1 MQKYNNNISS
11 YHFYCFMKV
20 TSNLGN
26 TFFITSAACGLLTF
40 PSNEKLAGWIYSY
53 SLFILYLPDGKSI
66 LNCLTN
72 ILISSSL
79 KDSILFCCFSFASSS
94 SFCFLFFS
102 NALRALSLGS
112 SKSSLITM
120 DSTKRLKMISQIQ
133 RGSHHKIYLKCS
145 GTASMRPPFWF
156 FFLLI
161 IIYIYKIFLY
171 LDNISKHVCCTLSVK
186 FTAIGV
192 Q

>member
-1 MQKYNNNISS
+1 
-11 YHFYCFMKV
+11 MKV

-133 RGSHHKIYLKCS
+133 ICRKSPQYLPQ
-145 GTASMRPPFWF
+145 MFWHCF
-156 FFLLI
+156 YATSFLV
-161 IIYIYKIFLY
+161 FL
-171 LDNISKHVCCTLSVK
+171 
-186 FTAIGV
+186 FTHYY
-192 Q
+192 

>member
-1 MQKYNNNISS
+1 
-11 YHFYCFMKV
+11 MKV

-40 PSNEKLAGWIYSY
+40 PSNKKLAGWIYSY

-102 NALRALSLGS
+102 NALLALSLGS

-133 RGSHHKIYLKCS
+133 IGSHLKIYLKCS

-161 IIYIYKIFLY
+161 IIDNYKI
-171 LDNISKHVCCTLSVK
+171 CLSRQH
-186 FTAIGV
+186 TYQSNGNGNDEAA
-192 Q
+192 

>member
-1 MQKYNNNISS
+1 
-11 YHFYCFMKV
+11 MKV

-40 PSNEKLAGWIYSY
+40 PSNKKLGGWIY
-53 SLFILYLPDGKSI
+53 LFIFIFYLPDGKSI

-120 DSTKRLKMISQIQ
+120 DSTKRLQMISQIQ
-133 RGSHHKIYLKCS
+133 IGSHLKIYLKCS

-161 IIYIYKIFLY
+161 IIDNYKIFLSRQHTY
-171 LDNISKHVCCTLSVK
+171 QSNGNDE
-186 FTAIGV
+186 AA
-192 Q
+192 